1 MKSPSPI
8 SNPSS
13 LRASLQSQL
22 ATRYSPLVIVLAL
35 MLAYSVYF
43 SALSIQRHY
52 TFRTYASDMG
62 QMDQALWN
70 TLHGHWLEDT
80 RPNGVQMPRLT
91 HHVEL
96 IFFVIPLVFLIYDG
110 IESLFVVQSVAIA
123 LGALPIFWIARRK
136 LQSEWWALVFVVM
149 YLMFPALQAA
159 NLAEFHAITFAPA
172 PLLFAYHYGEERA
185 WKRYALF
192 SLIALAVKED
202 VALLVLA
209 MSVYFGFRFK
219 VQGSRFKALF
229 PPRTSNFEPRTSNFK
244 PQTSNIELLTLNRIP
259 LAIAVLA
266 LTWFYL
272 TVFVIIPH
280 FQPRGEL
287 PYVDRYPRD
296 VVTLLTSLL
305 TWGRVEYLLKLLASV
320 GFLAL
325 FDPIPL
331 LVGSPSL
338 ILNLLSNYEAQYS
351 GTYHYSAPVAPYFVL
366 AAIGGARRLA
376 DFRFKIL
383 DLRLPVIAGLIIAL
397 GYHLIA
403 GYTPIGG
410 EFAWHEVTPHH
421 RLLARFTAQIP
432 PDVPVMTTST
442 LFPHVSHR
450 RVVYRFGQLP
460 VPPDTQFILLDVSQA
475 RTNPIDYVQHYRAAL
490 DQGFGIRD
498 AADGYILLQRG
509 LTRRDLPDEFF
520 DFLRARTSPQ
530 NRLEIDFD
538 DKLRFLGYDVA
549 QDDWQ
554 RVYLRLYWTRLAGLD
569 NNFALFPFYPDENGA
584 PRADAQLPDLMF
596 PFWYPTLKWKEGE
609 VIVVETI
616 PIDVGARA
624 KIGLGVFFGATWD
637 TAEFYLTPRTTA
649 PISPDGRWVLIG
661 EIVKQGKRYILDFRF

>member
-1 MKSPSPI
+1 MPSNI
-8 SNPSS
+8 ANRESKI
-13 LRASLQSQL
+13 
-22 ATRYSPLVIVLAL
+22 PLLIVLAL
-35 MLAYSVYF
+35 MLAYSAYF
-43 SALSIQRHY
+43 SALSIQRHH

-70 TLHGHWLEDT
+70 TLHGYWLEDT
-80 RPNGVQMPRLT
+80 RPSGVQMPRLT

-96 IFFVIPLVFLIYDG
+96 IFFVIPLVFLLYEG
-110 IESLFVVQSVAIA
+110 IESLFVVQSIAIA

-136 LQSEWWALVFVVM
+136 LQNAWLAVLFAAM

-192 SLIALAVKED
+192 SIIALAVKED
-202 VALLVLA
+202 VALLVFA
-209 MSVYFGFRFK
+209 MAVYFVFKTKDENFRLPI
-219 VQGSRFKALF
+219 VNCRL
-229 PPRTSNFEPRTSNFK
+229 
-244 PQTSNIELLTLNRIP
+244 LNRQSSIENRKFPGIP
-259 LAIAVLA
+259 LAIAALA
-266 LTWFYL
+266 LVWFWL

-287 PYVDRYPRD
+287 PYVDRYSRD
-296 VVTLLTSLL
+296 VLALLARLVES
-305 TWGRVEYLLKLLASV
+305 GRIEYLIKLLASV

-338 ILNLLSNYEAQYS
+338 LLNLLSQYEAQYS

-366 AAIGGARRLA
+366 AAIGGARRIA
-376 DFRFKIL
+376 
-383 DLRLPVIAGLIIAL
+383 DLRLRIADWAIGGAMIIAL
-397 GYHLIA
+397 GYHAVA

-410 EFAWHEVTPHH
+410 EFVWHEVTPHQ
-421 RLLARFTAQIP
+421 RLLARLTAQIP
-432 PDVPVMTTST
+432 REVPVMTTST
-442 LFPHVSHR
+442 LFPHISHR

-475 RTNPIDYVQHYRAAL
+475 RTNPVDYVRHYRDAL
-490 DQGFGIRD
+490 AQGFGIRD

-509 LTRRDLPDEFF
+509 LARRDLPDEFF
-520 DFLRARTSPQ
+520 DFLRARTPPQ
-530 NRLEIDFD
+530 HRLEIDFE

-554 RVYLRLYWTRLAGLD
+554 RVYLRLYWTRLAGMD
-569 NNFALFPFYPDENGA
+569 NNFAIFPFYPDENGA

-616 PIDVGARA
+616 PIEVGARA

-649 PISPDGRWVLIG
+649 PISPDGRWVLLG
-661 EIVKQGKRYILDFRF
+661 EIVRRGKQYVVIEVTSLKN

>member
-1 MKSPSPI
+1 MTAQSPI
-8 SNPSS
+8 SN
-13 LRASLQSQL
+13 LQSPI
-22 ATRYSPLVIVLAL
+22 ATRPSPLALSIVLAL

-43 SALSIQRHY
+43 SALSIQRHH

-80 RPNGVQMPRLT
+80 RPNGVQMRRLT

-96 IFFVIPLVFLIYDG
+96 IFFVIPLVFLIHEG

-123 LGALPIFWIARRK
+123 LGALPIFWISRRK
-136 LQSEWWALVFVVM
+136 LQSEWWAIIFVVM

-202 VALLVLA
+202 VALLVFT
-209 MSVYFGFRFK
+209 MSLYFGFRFR
-219 VQGSRFKALF
+219 VSSFRFQVSGFRFRPFNLQLATRNSQLATHN
-229 PPRTSNFEPRTSNFK
+229 P
-244 PQTSNIELLTLNRIP
+244 LLATCNLQP
-259 LAIAVLA
+259 LVIAALA
-266 LTWFYL
+266 LVWFYL

-280 FQPRGEL
+280 FQPRGEM

-305 TWGRVEYLLKLLASV
+305 TWGRIEYLLKLLASV

-331 LVGSPSL
+331 LVGAPSL
-338 ILNLLSNYEAQYS
+338 LLNLLSNYEAQYS

-366 AAIGGARRLA
+366 AAIGGAKRIL

-383 DLRLPVIAGLIIAL
+383 DLRLPVIAGFTVAL

-410 EFAWHEVTPHH
+410 EFVWHEVTPHH

-432 PDVPVMTTST
+432 RDVPVMTTST

-475 RTNPIDYVQHYRAAL
+475 RTNPVDYVRHYRDAL

-520 DFLRARTSPQ
+520 DFLRARTTPQ
-530 NRLEIDFD
+530 YRLHIDFE

-596 PFWYPTLKWKEGE
+596 AFWYPTLKWKEGE

-637 TAEFYLTPRTTA
+637 TAEFYLTPHTTCLLYT
-649 PISPDGRWVLIG
+649 S
-661 EIVKQGKRYILDFRF
+661 

>member
-1 MKSPSPI
+1 MI
-8 SNPSS
+8 AQAPSS
-13 LRASLQSQL
+13 KLQARISLL
-22 ATRYSPLVIVLAL
+22 IVLAL

-43 SALSIQRHY
+43 SALSIQRHH

-70 TLHGHWLEDT
+70 TLHGRWLEDT

-96 IFFVIPLVFLIYDG
+96 IFFVIPLVFLIYEG
-110 IESLFVVQSVAIA
+110 IESLFIVQSVAIA

-136 LQSEWWALVFVVM
+136 LRRGWLAIVFAAM

-202 VALLVLA
+202 VALLVFA
-209 MSVYFGFRFK
+209 MSVYFAFK
-219 VQGSRFKALF
+219 LKVKRQKAKVF
-229 PPRTSNFEPRTSNFK
+229 PFSF
-244 PQTSNIELLTLNRIP
+244 ELLTFNLIP
-259 LAIAVLA
+259 FIIAALA
-266 LTWFYL
+266 LAWFWL

-287 PYVDRYPRD
+287 PYVERYPRD
-296 VVTLLTSLL
+296 PLVLLARLFEPE
-305 TWGRVEYLLKLLASV
+305 RIAYLIKLLASV
-320 GFLAL
+320 GLLAL

-338 ILNLLSNYEAQYS
+338 LLNLLSSYEAQYS
-351 GTYHYSAPVAPYFVL
+351 GTYHYSATVAPYFVL
-366 AAIGGARRLA
+366 AAIGGAKRISE
-376 DFRFKIL
+376 FRFKIA
-383 DLRLPVIAGLIIAL
+383 DLRWVVAGAFVIAL

-403 GYTPIGG
+403 GYTPLGG
-410 EFAWHEVTPHH
+410 EFFLPQVTPHH

-432 PDVPVMTTST
+432 REVPVMTTAT

-460 VPPDTQFILLDVSQA
+460 VPPDTEFILLDVSQA
-475 RTNPIDYVQHYRAAL
+475 RTNPVDYVRNYRDAL
-490 DQGFGIRD
+490 ARGFGVRD

-509 LTRRDLPDEFF
+509 ASSHELPNAFY
-520 DFLRARTSPQ
+520 DFLRARAAPQ
-530 NRLEIDFD
+530 HRLEIDFE
-538 DKLRFLGYDVA
+538 DKLRFLGYDIA

-569 NNFALFPFYPDENGA
+569 NNFTIFPFYPDDNGA

-596 PFWYPTLKWKEGE
+596 PFWYPTLKWKDGE
-609 VIVVETI
+609 AIVVETV
-616 PIDVGARA
+616 PIELGARA

-637 TAEFYLTPRTTA
+637 TAEFYLAPRTTA
-649 PISPDGRWVLIG
+649 PISPDGRWVLLG
-661 EIVKQGKRYILDFRF
+661 EIVRNGKKYEVVK

>member
-1 MKSPSPI
+1 M
-8 SNPSS
+8 
-13 LRASLQSQL
+13 QSQIEN
-22 ATRYSPLVIVLAL
+22 RKSKIPLLTVLAL
-35 MLAYSVYF
+35 MLAYSAYF
-43 SALSIQRHY
+43 SALSIQRHH

-70 TLHGHWLEDT
+70 TLHGYWLEDT
-80 RPNGVQMPRLT
+80 RPSGVQMPRLT

-96 IFFVIPLVFLIYDG
+96 IFFVIPLVFLLYEG
-110 IESLFVVQSVAIA
+110 IESLFVVQSIAIA
-123 LGALPIFWIARRK
+123 LGALPIFWIARRT
-136 LQSEWWALVFVVM
+136 LQNAWLGVLFAAM

-172 PLLFAYHYGEERA
+172 PLLFAYHYGAERA

-202 VALLVLA
+202 VALLVFA
-209 MSVYFGFRFK
+209 MAVYFAVRLK
-219 VQGSRFKALF
+219 VKKQKAKLLTF
-229 PPRTSNFEPRTSNFK
+229 NF
-244 PQTSNIELLTLNRIP
+244 ELLTLNRVPI
-259 LAIAVLA
+259 LIAALA
-266 LTWFYL
+266 LVWFWL
-272 TVFVIIPH
+272 TVFVIIPY

-296 VVTLLTSLL
+296 VLALLARLIEP
-305 TWGRVEYLLKLLASV
+305 GRIEYLLKLLASV

-325 FDPIPL
+325 LDPIPL
-331 LVGSPSL
+331 LVGLPSL
-338 ILNLLSNYEAQYS
+338 LLNLFSQYEAQYS

-366 AAIGGARRLA
+366 AAIGGAKRIL
-376 DFRFKIL
+376 DFRFQISDFGKHVVIL
-383 DLRLPVIAGLIIAL
+383 GFIIAL
-397 GYHLIA
+397 GYHAVA

-410 EFAWHEVTPHH
+410 EFVWHEVTPHH
-421 RLLARFTAQIP
+421 RLLARLTAQIP
-432 PDVPVMTTST
+432 REVPVMTTNT
-442 LFPHVSHR
+442 LFSHVSHR

-475 RTNPIDYVQHYRAAL
+475 RTNPVDYVQHYRDAL
-490 DQGFGIRD
+490 AQGFGIRD
-498 AADGYILLQRG
+498 AVDGYILLQRG

-520 DFLRARTSPQ
+520 DFLRAHTPPQ
-530 NRLEIDFD
+530 HRLEIDFE

-609 VIVVETI
+609 VIVVETV
-616 PIDVGARA
+616 PIELGARA

-649 PISPDGRWVLIG
+649 PISSDGRWVLLG
-661 EIVKQGKRYILDFRF
+661 EIARQGKQYVVVK